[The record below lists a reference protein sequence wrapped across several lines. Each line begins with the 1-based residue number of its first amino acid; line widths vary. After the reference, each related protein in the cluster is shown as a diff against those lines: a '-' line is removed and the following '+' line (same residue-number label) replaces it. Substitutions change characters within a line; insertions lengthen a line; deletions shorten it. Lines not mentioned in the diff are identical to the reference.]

1 MGAPIIAGGDAA
13 PVLEAAE
20 HVLDLMA
27 DLVERAVVAVLD
39 LAGFSRRDAGRDAL
53 VLERG
58 PIAVAV
64 VALVG
69 DKNVG
74 LGQRVEQGGGALVV
88 ADLAFREQQRNGS
101 ALAVADGVQLG
112 VQAAF
117 RAADT
122 AG

>member
-1 MGAPIIAGGDAA
+1 MGATIVASGDST

-20 HVLDLMA
+20 HVLDL
-27 DLVERAVVAVLD
+27 VSNPIERAVVAVLD
-39 LAGFSRRDAGRDAL
+39 LAGLARRDAGSDAL

-69 DKNVG
+69 DVNVG
-74 LGQRVEQGGGALVV
+74 LGQRVEQGGGALAV
-88 ADLAFREQQRNGS
+88 ADLAFREQQRDGS

-117 RAADT
+117 RAPNM

>member
-1 MGAPIIAGGDAA
+1 MGATIVAGGDAA

-20 HVLDLMA
+20 HVLDLVA

-39 LAGFSRRDAGRDAL
+39 LAGLSRRDARRDAL
-53 VLERG
+53 VLEG
-58 PIAVAV
+58 GTIAVAV
-64 VALVG
+64 VTLVG
-69 DKNVG
+69 DENLG
-74 LGQRVEQGGGALVV
+74 LGQRVEQDGGALVV
-88 ADLAFREQQRNGS
+88 ADLAFCEQQRDGA

>member
-1 MGAPIIAGGDAA
+1 MGATIVAGGDST

-20 HVLDLMA
+20 HVLDLVA
-27 DLVERAVVAVLD
+27 NPIERAVVAVLD
-39 LAGFSRRDAGRDAL
+39 LAGPARRDAGRDAL

-88 ADLAFREQQRNGS
+88 ADLAFSEQQCDGS

-117 RAADT
+117 RAPDT